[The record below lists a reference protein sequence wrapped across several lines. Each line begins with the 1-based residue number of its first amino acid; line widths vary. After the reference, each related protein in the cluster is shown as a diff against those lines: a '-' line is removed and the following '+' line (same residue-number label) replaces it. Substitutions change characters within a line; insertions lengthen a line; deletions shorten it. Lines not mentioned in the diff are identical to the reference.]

1 MCRLE
6 NHILLRRSGEMQI
19 YQCSKRIIGGLRENY
34 LQVCGWFPDHNWI
47 VTADFKQR
55 GTMRMK
61 INIENAQTSY
71 EDYCEMKRDEV
82 RHSLPCI
89 SNLSHIHREKKNIL
103 KKYYLSINC
112 GSFIE
117 GGDWRTRVKC
127 QETLPDFGA
136 SLVSSETWEHCFY
149 IIAGVFFIMLLHR
162 INHSLERLKYQ
173 RQTGYKGTCRIV
185 FFFFQRRTSREEDDT
200 LTKISC

>member
-1 MCRLE
+1 
-6 NHILLRRSGEMQI
+6 
-19 YQCSKRIIGGLRENY
+19 
-34 LQVCGWFPDHNWI
+34 
-47 VTADFKQR
+47 
-55 GTMRMK
+55 
-61 INIENAQTSY
+61 
-71 EDYCEMKRDEV
+71 MKRDEV

-200 LTKISC
+200 LTKISCWICNFSKKRSEWHHHHLWKEIMSKLFTNRNFMFLKNIKFWDSNLI